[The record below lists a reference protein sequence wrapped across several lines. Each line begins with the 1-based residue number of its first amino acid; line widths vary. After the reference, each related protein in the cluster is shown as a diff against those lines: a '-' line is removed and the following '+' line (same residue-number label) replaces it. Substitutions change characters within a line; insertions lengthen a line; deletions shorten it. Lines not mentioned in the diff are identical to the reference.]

1 MRTMGKKGR
10 RADMRKLLIRV
21 LALGC
26 ALLTA
31 GSALLMAFL

>member
-1 MRTMGKKGR
+1 MRTKGKKGR

-21 LALGC
+21 LARGC
-26 ALLTA
+26 AVVIA